1 MLSNENKHKVT
12 KMRKHIILYILLTI
26 TSVTFA
32 QRGKWQGG
40 SGKGGQMDPSKA
52 PKIGQV
58 YGTVIDSA
66 TSEPIPYASVSII
79 NSRSNTILTGGITDD
94 RGIFDI
100 KEIPLG
106 KHKVIIEYI
115 GYEKKELGPYTF
127 LPFGKNNQTEYNLEK
142 IALNQTTL
150 QMAGVEVSGER
161 PLFVQTAEKRVFNVE
176 KNSLSTGGSAIDALR
191 QVPGVEVDPDD
202 NISLR
207 GNTKV
212 NLMIDGK
219 PSSIAGGDIK
229 SLLQSVP
236 ASNIADIEVMTNPGA
251 KYDPEGMAGIIN
263 IVLKENRFAGLN
275 GNFNTGG
282 DTQGG
287 TNLSGQVNFRNTKFN
302 SFINLG
308 LNDKVWNSDG
318 TSYRKMEY
326 QAYENILNQ
335 SYDSRSNGPNLFVK
349 TGGEYFID
357 PTQSLGLSFTVSDGK
372 RYRDNDNYTMDKGPG
387 ESRYI
392 RISDSDSDRGGYDFN
407 LNYDKKFKNPKHKL
421 TSYLRLS
428 DGNNLGGDE
437 YKNTEWENYED
448 FFVNAAEARNSDDG
462 SNKGFDFQVDYV
474 RPFQSGS
481 KLEMGLSSKK
491 NDRDD
496 KQTAEVFDYT
506 LNQFVNDTEFS
517 NDFNFNETV
526 NAAYLQ
532 YGGSYW
538 FLGYNAG
545 LRYEAVNMLSDLK
558 SNPDVFKKDYNSFYP
573 SLSFTFGA
581 PQFVQMQAS
590 YSKRVRRPRSRQLN
604 PFISRQDE
612 RNYRSG
618 NPFLNPEYTDSY
630 EINFSRFSRGLSLSF
645 GTYYRNTTDQITRH
659 KEVNQDGTSLASYK
673 NIGSKETKG
682 FEYNVVGSL
691 GKKIRMI
698 FGGNTYWDDINT
710 DIYGD
715 VYDKTSKTNNFRIT
729 STYNVLPTTEVSFF
743 MFHQPKKEIAIGTF
757 NAMTWSSMSV
767 KQKLMDERLNL
778 TLNISDP
785 FAMSGF
791 GFSLQADSWEQESVR
806 NFSSRTVRL
815 TLEYRFGKMEDKS
828 RFSRQRR
835 QGGMDSDNAN
845 YEID

>member
-1 MLSNENKHKVT
+1 
-12 KMRKHIILYILLTI
+12 MRKYNSLVILLVL
-26 TSVTFA
+26 SSFA
-32 QRGKWQGG
+32 FSQRGNWGG
-40 SGKGGQMDPSKA
+40 GKGRGGQMDPSKA

-58 YGTVIDSA
+58 YGTVVDSA
-66 TSEPIPYASVSII
+66 TSKPIPYASISIV

-94 RGIFDI
+94 RGIFHV
-100 KEIPLG
+100 KEIALG
-106 KHKVIIEYI
+106 KHKVIVEYI
-115 GYEKKELGPYTF
+115 GYEKRELGPYTF
-127 LPFGKNNQTEYNLEK
+127 LPFGKNQTEYNLEK

-150 QMAGVEVSGER
+150 QMAGVEVEGER

-236 ASNIADIEVMTNPGA
+236 AANIADIEVMTNPGA

-263 IVLKENRFAGLN
+263 IVLKENRFAGFN
-275 GNFNTGG
+275 GNFNSGG

-302 SFINLG
+302 SFVNLG
-308 LNDKVWNSDG
+308 LNNKVWNSDG
-318 TSYRKMEY
+318 TSYRKMEFR
-326 QAYENILNQ
+326 EFNNILNQ
-335 SYDSRSNGPNLFVK
+335 SYNSKSNGPNLFVK

-357 PTQSLGLSFTVSDGK
+357 PTQSLGLSFTLSDGK

-407 LNYDKKFKNPKHKL
+407 LNYDKKFKNPKHKI

-428 DGNNLGGDE
+428 DGNSLGDDD
-437 YKNTEWENYED
+437 YKNTEWENYEE
-448 FFVNAAEARNSDDG
+448 FFENASEARNSDDG
-462 SNKGFDFQVDYV
+462 SNKGYDFQADYV
-474 RPFQSGS
+474 RPFKSGS
-481 KLEMGLSSKK
+481 KLELGFSSKK
-491 NDRDD
+491 NDRND

-506 LNQFVNDTEFS
+506 LGQFVNDNEFS

-558 SNPDVFKKDYNSFYP
+558 SNSDVFKKDYNSFYP
-573 SLSFTFGA
+573 SLSLTFGS

-659 KEVNQDGTSLASYK
+659 KDVNQDGTSLASYK

-729 STYNVLPTTEVSFF
+729 STYNVLPATEISFF
-743 MFHQPKKEIAIGTF
+743 MFHQPKKEIPIGTF
-757 NAMTWSSMSV
+757 NAMTWSNMSI
-767 KQKLMDERLNL
+767 KQKFIDERLNL

-791 GFSLQADSWEQESVR
+791 GFSLQNDSWQQESVR

>member
-1 MLSNENKHKVT
+1 MTFNENNYKVI
-12 KMRKHIILYILLTI
+12 KMRKLTLLTI
-26 TSVTFA
+26 LFTISSISFA
-32 QRGKWQGG
+32 QRGNWQGG
-40 SGKGGQMDPSKA
+40 GKGRQMDPSKA

-58 YGTVIDSA
+58 YGTVVDSV
-66 TSEPIPYASVSII
+66 TSEPIPYASISII
-79 NSRSNTILTGGITDD
+79 NSRSNTILTGGISDA
-94 RGIFDI
+94 RGIFHI
-100 KEIPLG
+100 KEIALG
-106 KHKVIIEYI
+106 RHKVIVEYI

-127 LPFGKNNQTEYNLEK
+127 LPFGKNNQTEYNLDK
-142 IALNQTTL
+142 IFLNQTSL
-150 QMAGVEVSGER
+150 QMAGVEVEGER
-161 PLFVQTAEKRVFNVE
+161 PLFVQTAEKRIFNVE
-176 KNSLSTGGSAIDALR
+176 RNSLSTGGSAIDALR

-275 GNFNTGG
+275 GSFNSGG

-287 TNLSGQVNFRNTKFN
+287 TNFSGQVNFRNTKFN
-302 SFINLG
+302 SFVNLG
-308 LNDKVWNSDG
+308 LNNKVWNSDG
-318 TSYRKMEY
+318 TSYRKMEFN
-326 QAYENILNQ
+326 QFNNILNQ
-335 SYDSRSNGPNLFVK
+335 SYDSKSNGPNLFVK

-357 PTQSLGLSFTVSDGK
+357 PTQSLGLSFTLSDGK

-428 DGNNLGGDE
+428 NGNNLGENE
-437 YKNTEWENYED
+437 YKNTEWKNYEE
-448 FFVNAAEARNSDDG
+448 FFENAAEARNSADG

-474 RPFQSGS
+474 QPFESGS
-481 KLEMGLSSKK
+481 KLELGFSSKK

-496 KQTAEVFDYT
+496 KQTAEIYDYSI
-506 LNQFVNDTEFS
+506 NQYVNDSEFS

-538 FLGYNAG
+538 FIGYNAG
-545 LRYEAVNMLSDLK
+545 LRYEMVSMLSDLK
-558 SNPDVFKKDYNSFYP
+558 SNPEVFKKDYNSFYP
-573 SLSFTFGA
+573 SLSFTLGA
-581 PQFVQMQAS
+581 PQFFQMQAS

-659 KEVNQDGTSLASYK
+659 KEVNQNGTSLASYR
-673 NIGSKETKG
+673 NIGSKKTKG
-682 FEYNVVGSL
+682 FEYNIVGSL
-691 GKKIRMI
+691 GKKIRII

-715 VYDKTSKTNNFRIT
+715 VYDKTSKTNTFRI
-729 STYNVLPTTEVSFF
+729 SPTYNVLPTTEISFF
-743 MFHQPKKEIAIGTF
+743 MFHQPKKEIPIGTF

-767 KQKLMDERLNL
+767 KQKLMEERLNL

-791 GFSLQADSWEQESVR
+791 GFSLQNESWVQESIR

-835 QGGMDSDNAN
+835 QGGMDRDNEN

>member
-1 MLSNENKHKVT
+1 MKKLFFFTFLLSLSIV
-12 KMRKHIILYILLTI
+12 
-26 TSVTFA
+26 SA
-32 QRGKWQGG
+32 QRGGGRFGG
-40 SGKGGQMDPSKA
+40 STQMDPAKA
-52 PKIGQV
+52 PKIGEV
-58 YGTVIDSA
+58 YGTVVDSV
-66 TSEPIPYASVSII
+66 SGVPIPYASISIV
-79 NSRSNTILTGGITDD
+79 NTRSNTILTGGITDD
-94 RGIFDI
+94 EGAFHV
-100 KEIPLG
+100 KEIALG
-106 KHKVIIEYI
+106 RHKIIVQYI
-115 GYEKKELGPYTF
+115 GYEKKELGPYNF
-127 LPFGKNNQTEYNLEK
+127 LPFGKNQTEYNLDK
-142 IALNQTTL
+142 ISMSQTTL
-150 QMAGVEVSGER
+150 QMEGVEVEGER

-275 GNFNTGG
+275 GNVNSGG

-287 TNLSGQVNFRNTKFN
+287 TNFSGQVNFRNTKFN

-308 LNDKVWNSDG
+308 LNDRVWNSDG
-318 TSYRKMEY
+318 TSYRKMEF
-326 QAYENILNQ
+326 QEFENILNQ
-335 SYDSRSNGPNLFVK
+335 SYDSKSNGPNLFVK

-372 RYRDNDNYTMDKGPG
+372 KYRDNDNYTYDKGPG

-392 RISDSDSDRGGYDFN
+392 RISDSDGDRGGYDFN
-407 LNYDKKFKNPKHKL
+407 LNYDKKFKDPKHKL

-428 DGNNLGGDE
+428 DGVNQGADE
-437 YKNTEWENYED
+437 YKNTEWKDFEEFFED
-448 FFVNAAEARNSDDG
+448 ADEARNGQDG
-462 SNKGFDFQVDYV
+462 SNTGFDFQVDYV
-474 RPFQSGS
+474 RPFESGS
-481 KLEMGLSSKK
+481 KLELGFSSKN
-491 NDRDD
+491 NDRND
-496 KQTAEVFDYT
+496 KQTAEVFDYS
-506 LNQFVNDTEFS
+506 LNQFVNDNEFS

-538 FLGYNAG
+538 FIGYNAG
-545 LRYEAVNMLSDLK
+545 LRYEMVNMASDLK
-558 SNPDVFKKDYNSFYP
+558 SNPEVFKKDYNSFYP
-573 SLSFTFGA
+573 SLSFTLGA
-581 PQFVQMQAS
+581 PQFIQLQAS
-590 YSKRVRRPRSRQLN
+590 YSRRVRRPKGRQLN

-618 NPFLNPEYTDSY
+618 NPFLDPEYTDSY

-645 GTYYRNTTDQITRH
+645 GTYYRNTTDEITRH
-659 KEVNQDGTSLASYK
+659 KEVNQDGTSLATYE
-673 NIGSKETKG
+673 NIGSKQTKG
-682 FEYNVVGSL
+682 FEYNIVGSI
-691 GKKIRMI
+691 GKKMRLI
-698 FGGNTYWDDINT
+698 FGGNTYWDDVNT
-710 DIYGD
+710 DLYGD
-715 VYDKTSKTNNFRIT
+715 VYDKTSRTNNFRVT
-729 STYNVLPTTEVSFF
+729 STYNVLPQTELSFF
-743 MFHQPKKEIAIGTF
+743 MFHQPKKSIPIGTF
-757 NAMTWSSMSV
+757 NAMTWSSVSV

-778 TLNISDP
+778 TLNVSDP

-791 GFSLQADSWEQESVR
+791 GFSLQNDSWVQESIR

-835 QGGMDSDNAN
+835 QGGMDRDNEN

>member
-1 MLSNENKHKVT
+1 MAFNENNYKVI
-12 KMRKHIILYILLTI
+12 KMRKLTLLTI
-26 TSVTFA
+26 LFTISSISFA
-32 QRGKWQGG
+32 QRGNWQGG
-40 SGKGGQMDPSKA
+40 GKGRQMDPSKA

-58 YGTVIDSA
+58 YGTVVDSV
-66 TSEPIPYASVSII
+66 TSEPIPYASISII
-79 NSRSNTILTGGITDD
+79 NSRSNTILTGGISDA
-94 RGIFDI
+94 RGIFHI
-100 KEIPLG
+100 KEIALG
-106 KHKVIIEYI
+106 RHKVIVEYI

-142 IALNQTTL
+142 ISLNQTSL
-150 QMAGVEVSGER
+150 QMAGVEVEGER
-161 PLFVQTAEKRVFNVE
+161 PLFVQTAEKRIFNVE
-176 KNSLSTGGSAIDALR
+176 RNSLSTSGSAIDALR

-275 GNFNTGG
+275 GSFNSGG

-287 TNLSGQVNFRNTKFN
+287 TNFSGQVNFRNTKFN
-302 SFINLG
+302 SFVNLG
-308 LNDKVWNSDG
+308 LNNKVWNSDG
-318 TSYRKMEY
+318 TSYRKMEFN
-326 QAYENILNQ
+326 QFNNILNQ
-335 SYDSRSNGPNLFVK
+335 SYDSKSNGPNLFVK

-357 PTQSLGLSFTVSDGK
+357 PTQSLGLSFTLSDGK

-428 DGNNLGGDE
+428 NGNNLGENE
-437 YKNTEWENYED
+437 YKNTEWENYEE
-448 FFVNAAEARNSDDG
+448 FFENAAEARNSADG

-474 RPFQSGS
+474 QPFESGS
-481 KLEMGLSSKK
+481 KLELGFSSKK

-496 KQTAEVFDYT
+496 KQTAEIYDYSI
-506 LNQFVNDTEFS
+506 NQYVNDSEFS

-538 FLGYNAG
+538 FIGYNAG
-545 LRYEAVNMLSDLK
+545 LRYEMVSMLSDLK
-558 SNPDVFKKDYNSFYP
+558 SNPEVFKKDYNSFYP
-573 SLSFTFGA
+573 SLSFTLGA
-581 PQFVQMQAS
+581 PQFFQMQAS

-659 KEVNQDGTSLASYK
+659 KEVNQNGTSLASYR
-673 NIGSKETKG
+673 NIGSKKTKG
-682 FEYNVVGSL
+682 FEYNIVGSL
-691 GKKIRMI
+691 GKKIRII

-715 VYDKTSKTNNFRIT
+715 VYDKTSKTNTFRI
-729 STYNVLPTTEVSFF
+729 SPTYNVLPTTEISFF
-743 MFHQPKKEIAIGTF
+743 MFHQPKKEIPIGTF

-767 KQKLMDERLNL
+767 KQKLMEERLNL

-791 GFSLQADSWEQESVR
+791 GFSLQNESWVQESIR

-835 QGGMDSDNAN
+835 QGGMDRDNEN

>member
-12 KMRKHIILYILLTI
+12 KMRNHIILYTLLTI

-58 YGTVIDSA
+58 YGTVVDST
-66 TSEPIPYASVSII
+66 TSEPIPYASISII
-79 NSRSNTILTGGITDD
+79 NSRSNTILTGGISDD

-127 LPFGKNNQTEYNLEK
+127 LPFGKNNQTEYNLEE
-142 IALNQTTL
+142 ISLNQTSL
-150 QMAGVEVSGER
+150 QMAGVEVEGER

-335 SYDSRSNGPNLFVK
+335 SYDSKSNGPNLFVK

-407 LNYDKKFKNPKHKL
+407 MNYDKKFKNSKHKL

-428 DGNNLGGDE
+428 DGSNLGGDE
-437 YKNTEWENYED
+437 YKNMEWENYED
-448 FFVNAAEARNSDDG
+448 FFDNAAEARNSDDG

-791 GFSLQADSWEQESVR
+791 GFSLQNDSWQQESVR

-835 QGGMDSDNAN
+835 QGGMDNDNTN

>member
-1 MLSNENKHKVT
+1 MYMKMHK
-12 KMRKHIILYILLTI
+12 IILLSLILCSSLAF
-26 TSVTFA
+26 S
-32 QRGKWQGG
+32 QRWQGRSSMG
-40 SGKGGQMDPSKA
+40 NQNPANA
-52 PKIGQV
+52 PKIGEV
-58 YGTVIDSA
+58 YGTVVDSV
-66 TSEPIPYASVSII
+66 SGIPIPYASVSIV
-79 NSRSNTILTGGITDD
+79 NTRSNTILTGGITDD
-94 RGIFDI
+94 DGAFHV
-100 KEIPLG
+100 KEIALG
-106 KHKVIIEYI
+106 RHKIVVQYI
-115 GYEKKELGPYTF
+115 GYEKKELGPYNF
-127 LPFGKNNQTEYNLEK
+127 LPFGKNQTEYNLDK
-142 IALNQTTL
+142 ISMNQTTL
-150 QMAGVEVSGER
+150 QMEGVEVEGER

-275 GNFNTGG
+275 GNVNSGG

-287 TNLSGQVNFRNTKFN
+287 TNFSGQVNFRNTKFN

-308 LNDKVWNSDG
+308 LNDRVWNSDG
-318 TSYRKMEY
+318 TSYRKMEF
-326 QAYENILNQ
+326 QEFENILNQ
-335 SYDSRSNGPNLFVK
+335 SYDSKSNGPNLFVK

-372 RYRDNDNYTMDKGPG
+372 KYRDNDNYTYDKGPG

-392 RISDSDSDRGGYDFN
+392 RVSDSDGDRGGYDFN
-407 LNYDKKFKNPKHKL
+407 LNYDKKFKDPKHKL

-428 DGNNLGGDE
+428 DGVNQGADE
-437 YKNTEWENYED
+437 YKNTEWETFED
-448 FFVNAAEARNSDDG
+448 FFEGAEEARNGQDG
-462 SNKGFDFQVDYV
+462 TNTGFDFQVDYV
-474 RPFQSGS
+474 RPFESGS
-481 KLEMGLSSKK
+481 KLELGFSSKN
-491 NDRDD
+491 NDRND
-496 KQTAEVFDYT
+496 KQTAEVFDYS
-506 LNQFVNDTEFS
+506 LNQFVNDNEFS

-538 FLGYNAG
+538 FIGYNAG
-545 LRYEAVNMLSDLK
+545 LRYEMVNMASDLK
-558 SNPDVFKKDYNSFYP
+558 SNPEVFKKDYNSFYP
-573 SLSFTFGA
+573 SLSFTLGA
-581 PQFVQMQAS
+581 PQFIQLQAS
-590 YSKRVRRPRSRQLN
+590 YSKRVRRPKGRQLN

-645 GTYYRNTTDQITRH
+645 GTYYRNTTDEITRH
-659 KEVNQDGTSLASYK
+659 KEVNQDGTSLATYE
-673 NIGSKETKG
+673 NIGSKQTKG
-682 FEYNVVGSL
+682 FEYNIVGSL
-691 GKKIRMI
+691 GKKMRLI
-698 FGGNTYWDDINT
+698 FGGNTYWDDVNT
-710 DIYGD
+710 DLYGD
-715 VYDKTSKTNNFRIT
+715 VYDKTSRTNNFRVT
-729 STYNVLPTTEVSFF
+729 STYNVLPQTELSFF
-743 MFHQPKKEIAIGTF
+743 MFHQPEKSIPIGTF
-757 NAMTWSSMSV
+757 NAMTWSSISV

-778 TLNISDP
+778 TLNVSDP

-791 GFSLQADSWEQESVR
+791 GFSLQNDSWVQESIR

-835 QGGMDSDNAN
+835 QGGMDRDNEN

>member
-1 MLSNENKHKVT
+1 MKKLFFFTFLLS
-12 KMRKHIILYILLTI
+12 L
-26 TSVTFA
+26 SVVSA
-32 QRGKWQGG
+32 QRGGGRFGG
-40 SGKGGQMDPSKA
+40 SAQMDPAKA
-52 PKIGQV
+52 PKIGEV
-58 YGTVIDSA
+58 YGTVVDSV
-66 TSEPIPYASVSII
+66 SGVPIPYASISIV

-94 RGIFDI
+94 EGAFHV
-100 KEIPLG
+100 KEIALG
-106 KHKVIIEYI
+106 RHKIVVQYI
-115 GYEKKELGPYTF
+115 GYEKKELGPYNF
-127 LPFGKNNQTEYNLEK
+127 LPFGKNQTEYNLDK
-142 IALNQTTL
+142 ISMSQTTL
-150 QMAGVEVSGER
+150 QMEGVEVEGER
-161 PLFVQTAEKRVFNVE
+161 PLFIQTAEKRVFNVE

-275 GNFNTGG
+275 GNVNSGG

-287 TNLSGQVNFRNTKFN
+287 TNFSGQVNFRNTKFN

-308 LNDKVWNSDG
+308 LNDRVWNSDG
-318 TSYRKMEY
+318 TSYRKMEF
-326 QAYENILNQ
+326 QEFENILNQ
-335 SYDSRSNGPNLFVK
+335 SYDSKSNGPNLFVK

-372 RYRDNDNYTMDKGPG
+372 KYRDNDNYTYDKGPG

-392 RISDSDSDRGGYDFN
+392 RVSDSDGDRGGYDFN
-407 LNYDKKFKNPKHKL
+407 LNYDKKFKDPKHKL

-428 DGNNLGGDE
+428 DGVNQGADE
-437 YKNTEWENYED
+437 YKNTEWKDFED
-448 FFVNAAEARNSDDG
+448 FFEDADEARNGQDG
-462 SNKGFDFQVDYV
+462 SNTGFDFQVDYV
-474 RPFQSGS
+474 RPFESGS
-481 KLEMGLSSKK
+481 KLELGFSSKN
-491 NDRDD
+491 NDRND
-496 KQTAEVFDYT
+496 KQTAEVFDYR
-506 LNQFVNDTEFS
+506 LNQFVNDNEFS

-538 FLGYNAG
+538 FIGYNAG
-545 LRYEAVNMLSDLK
+545 LRYEMVNMASDLK
-558 SNPDVFKKDYNSFYP
+558 SNPEVFKKDYNSFYP
-573 SLSFTFGA
+573 SLSFTLGA
-581 PQFVQMQAS
+581 PQFIQLQAS
-590 YSKRVRRPRSRQLN
+590 YSRRVRRPKGRQLN

-618 NPFLNPEYTDSY
+618 NPFLDPEYTDSY

-645 GTYYRNTTDQITRH
+645 GTYYRNTTDEITRH
-659 KEVNQDGTSLASYK
+659 KEVNQDGTSLATYE
-673 NIGSKETKG
+673 NIGSKQTKG
-682 FEYNVVGSL
+682 FEYNIVGSL
-691 GKKIRMI
+691 GKKMRLI
-698 FGGNTYWDDINT
+698 FGGNTYWDDVNT
-710 DIYGD
+710 DLYGD
-715 VYDKTSKTNNFRIT
+715 VYDKTSRTNNFRVT
-729 STYNVLPTTEVSFF
+729 STYNVLPQTELSFF
-743 MFHQPKKEIAIGTF
+743 MFHQPKKSIPIGTF
-757 NAMTWSSMSV
+757 NAMTWSSVSV

-778 TLNISDP
+778 TLNVSDP

-791 GFSLQADSWEQESVR
+791 GFSLQNDSWVQESIR

-835 QGGMDSDNAN
+835 QGGMDRDNEN

>member
-1 MLSNENKHKVT
+1 MKKLFFFTFLLSLSIV
-12 KMRKHIILYILLTI
+12 
-26 TSVTFA
+26 SA
-32 QRGKWQGG
+32 QRGGGRFGG
-40 SGKGGQMDPSKA
+40 SAQMDPAKA
-52 PKIGQV
+52 PKIGEV
-58 YGTVIDSA
+58 YGTVVDSV
-66 TSEPIPYASVSII
+66 SGVPIPYASISIV

-94 RGIFDI
+94 EGAFHV
-100 KEIPLG
+100 KEIALG
-106 KHKVIIEYI
+106 RHKIVVQYI
-115 GYEKKELGPYTF
+115 GYEKKELGPYNF
-127 LPFGKNNQTEYNLEK
+127 LPFGKNQTEYNLDK
-142 IALNQTTL
+142 ISMSQTTL
-150 QMAGVEVSGER
+150 QMEGVEVEGER

-275 GNFNTGG
+275 GNVNSGG

-287 TNLSGQVNFRNTKFN
+287 TNFSGQVNFRNTKFN

-308 LNDKVWNSDG
+308 LNDRVWNSDG
-318 TSYRKMEY
+318 TSYRKMEF
-326 QAYENILNQ
+326 QEFENILNQ
-335 SYDSRSNGPNLFVK
+335 SYDSKSNGPNLFVK

-372 RYRDNDNYTMDKGPG
+372 KYRDNDNYTYDKGPG

-392 RISDSDSDRGGYDFN
+392 RVSDSDGDRGGYDFN
-407 LNYDKKFKNPKHKL
+407 LNYDKKFKDPKHKL

-428 DGNNLGGDE
+428 DGVNQGADE
-437 YKNTEWENYED
+437 YKNTEWKDFED
-448 FFVNAAEARNSDDG
+448 FFEGADEARNGQDG
-462 SNKGFDFQVDYV
+462 ANTGFDFQVDYV
-474 RPFQSGS
+474 RPFESGS
-481 KLEMGLSSKK
+481 KLELGFSSKN
-491 NDRDD
+491 NDRND
-496 KQTAEVFDYT
+496 KQTAEVFDYS
-506 LNQFVNDTEFS
+506 LNQFVNDNEFS

-538 FLGYNAG
+538 FIGYNAG
-545 LRYEAVNMLSDLK
+545 LRYEMVNMASDLK
-558 SNPDVFKKDYNSFYP
+558 SNPEVFKKDYNSFYP
-573 SLSFTFGA
+573 SLSFTLGA
-581 PQFVQMQAS
+581 PQFIQLQAS
-590 YSKRVRRPRSRQLN
+590 YSRRVRRPKGRQLN

-618 NPFLNPEYTDSY
+618 NPFLDPEYTDSY

-645 GTYYRNTTDQITRH
+645 GTYYRNTTDEITRH
-659 KEVNQDGTSLASYK
+659 KEVNQDGTSLATYE
-673 NIGSKETKG
+673 NIGSKQTKG
-682 FEYNVVGSL
+682 FEYNIVGSL
-691 GKKIRMI
+691 GKKMRLI
-698 FGGNTYWDDINT
+698 FGGNTYWDDVNT
-710 DIYGD
+710 DLYGD
-715 VYDKTSKTNNFRIT
+715 VYDKTSRTNNFRVT
-729 STYNVLPTTEVSFF
+729 STYNVLPQTELSFF
-743 MFHQPKKEIAIGTF
+743 MFHQPKKSIPIGTF
-757 NAMTWSSMSV
+757 NAMTWSSVSV

-778 TLNISDP
+778 TLNVSDP

-791 GFSLQADSWEQESVR
+791 GFSLQNDSWVQESIR

-835 QGGMDSDNAN
+835 QGGMDRDNEN

>member
-1 MLSNENKHKVT
+1 MYMKMHK
-12 KMRKHIILYILLTI
+12 IILLSLMLC
-26 TSVTFA
+26 SSLAFS
-32 QRGKWQGG
+32 QRWQGRSSMG
-40 SGKGGQMDPSKA
+40 NQNPANA
-52 PKIGQV
+52 PKIGEV
-58 YGTVIDSA
+58 YGTVVDSV
-66 TSEPIPYASVSII
+66 SGIPIPYASVSIV
-79 NSRSNTILTGGITDD
+79 NTRSNTILTGGITDD
-94 RGIFDI
+94 DGAFHV
-100 KEIPLG
+100 KEIALG
-106 KHKVIIEYI
+106 RHKIVVQYI
-115 GYEKKELGPYTF
+115 GYEKKELGPYNF
-127 LPFGKNNQTEYNLEK
+127 LPFGKNQTEYNLDK
-142 IALNQTTL
+142 ISMNQTTL
-150 QMAGVEVSGER
+150 QMEGVEVEGER

-176 KNSLSTGGSAIDALR
+176 QNSLSTGGSAIDALR

-275 GNFNTGG
+275 GNVNSGG

-287 TNLSGQVNFRNTKFN
+287 TNFSGQVNFRNTKFN

-308 LNDKVWNSDG
+308 LNDRVWNSDG
-318 TSYRKMEY
+318 TSYRKMEF
-326 QAYENILNQ
+326 QEFENILNQ
-335 SYDSRSNGPNLFVK
+335 SYDSKSNGPNLFVK

-357 PTQSLGLSFTVSDGK
+357 PTQSLGVSFTVSDGK
-372 RYRDNDNYTMDKGPG
+372 KYRDNDNYTYDKGPG

-392 RISDSDSDRGGYDFN
+392 RISDSDGDRGGYDFN
-407 LNYDKKFKNPKHKL
+407 LNYDKKFKDPKHKL

-428 DGNNLGGDE
+428 DGVNQGADE
-437 YKNTEWENYED
+437 YKNTEWETFED
-448 FFVNAAEARNSDDG
+448 FFEGAEEARNGQDG
-462 SNKGFDFQVDYV
+462 TNTGFDFQVDYV
-474 RPFQSGS
+474 RPFESGS
-481 KLEMGLSSKK
+481 KLELGFSSKI
-491 NDRDD
+491 NDRND
-496 KQTAEVFDYT
+496 KQTAEVFDYS
-506 LNQFVNDTEFS
+506 LNQFVNDNEFS

-538 FLGYNAG
+538 FIGYNAG
-545 LRYEAVNMLSDLK
+545 LRYEMVNMASDLK
-558 SNPDVFKKDYNSFYP
+558 SNPEVFKKDYNSFYP
-573 SLSFTFGA
+573 SLSFTLGA
-581 PQFVQMQAS
+581 PQFIQLQAS
-590 YSKRVRRPRSRQLN
+590 YSKRVRRPKGRQLN

-645 GTYYRNTTDQITRH
+645 GTYYRNTTDEITRH
-659 KEVNQDGTSLASYK
+659 KEVNQDGTSLATYE
-673 NIGSKETKG
+673 NIGSKQTKG
-682 FEYNVVGSL
+682 FEYNIVGSL
-691 GKKIRMI
+691 GKKMRLI
-698 FGGNTYWDDINT
+698 FGGNTYWDDVNT
-710 DIYGD
+710 DLYGD
-715 VYDKTSKTNNFRIT
+715 VYDKTSRTNNFRVT
-729 STYNVLPTTEVSFF
+729 STYNVLPQTELSFF
-743 MFHQPKKEIAIGTF
+743 MFHQPKKSIPIGTF
-757 NAMTWSSMSV
+757 NAMTWSSVSV

-778 TLNISDP
+778 TLNVSDP

-791 GFSLQADSWEQESVR
+791 GFSLQNDTWVQESIR

-835 QGGMDSDNAN
+835 QGGMDRDNEN

>member
-12 KMRKHIILYILLTI
+12 KMRKHIILYILLII

-275 GNFNTGG
+275 GNFNSGG

-302 SFINLG
+302 SFVNLG
-308 LNDKVWNSDG
+308 LNNKVWNSDG
-318 TSYRKMEY
+318 TSYRKMELG
-326 QAYENILNQ
+326 EFNNILNQ
-335 SYDSRSNGPNLFVK
+335 SYNSKSNGPNLFVK
-349 TGGEYFID
+349 TGGEYFVD
-357 PTQSLGLSFTVSDGK
+357 PTQSLGLSITLSDGK

-462 SNKGFDFQVDYV
+462 SNKGLDFQVDYV

-729 STYNVLPTTEVSFF
+729 STYNVLPTTEISFF

-791 GFSLQADSWEQESVR
+791 GFSLQNDSWQQESVR

-835 QGGMDSDNAN
+835 QGGMDNDNAN

>member
-1 MLSNENKHKVT
+1 MAFNENNYKVI
-12 KMRKHIILYILLTI
+12 KMRKLTLLTI
-26 TSVTFA
+26 LFTILSISFA
-32 QRGKWQGG
+32 QRGNWQGG
-40 SGKGGQMDPSKA
+40 GKGRQMDPSKA

-58 YGTVIDSA
+58 YGTVVDSV
-66 TSEPIPYASVSII
+66 TSEPIPYASISII
-79 NSRSNTILTGGITDD
+79 NSRSNTILTGGISDA
-94 RGIFDI
+94 RGIFHI
-100 KEIPLG
+100 KEIALG
-106 KHKVIIEYI
+106 RHKVIVEYI

-142 IALNQTTL
+142 ISLNQTSL
-150 QMAGVEVSGER
+150 QMAGVEVEGER
-161 PLFVQTAEKRVFNVE
+161 PLFVQTAEKRIFNVE
-176 KNSLSTGGSAIDALR
+176 RNSLSTSGSAIDALR

-275 GNFNTGG
+275 GSFNSGG

-287 TNLSGQVNFRNTKFN
+287 TNFSGQVNFRNTKFN
-302 SFINLG
+302 TFVNLG
-308 LNDKVWNSDG
+308 LNNKVWNSDG
-318 TSYRKMEY
+318 TSYRKMEFN
-326 QAYENILNQ
+326 QFNNILNQ
-335 SYDSRSNGPNLFVK
+335 SYDSKSNGPNLFVK

-357 PTQSLGLSFTVSDGK
+357 PTQSLGLSFTLSDGK

-428 DGNNLGGDE
+428 NGNNLGENE
-437 YKNTEWENYED
+437 YKNTEWENYEE
-448 FFVNAAEARNSDDG
+448 FFENAAEARNSADG

-474 RPFQSGS
+474 QPFESGS
-481 KLEMGLSSKK
+481 KLELGFSSKK

-496 KQTAEVFDYT
+496 KQTAEIYDYSI
-506 LNQFVNDTEFS
+506 NQYVNDSEFS

-538 FLGYNAG
+538 FIGYNAG
-545 LRYEAVNMLSDLK
+545 LRYEMVSMLSDLK
-558 SNPDVFKKDYNSFYP
+558 SNPEVFKKDYNSFYP
-573 SLSFTFGA
+573 SLSFTLGA
-581 PQFVQMQAS
+581 PQFFQMQAS

-659 KEVNQDGTSLASYK
+659 KEVNQNGTSLASYR
-673 NIGSKETKG
+673 NIGSKKTKG
-682 FEYNVVGSL
+682 FEYNIVGSL
-691 GKKIRMI
+691 GKKIRII

-715 VYDKTSKTNNFRIT
+715 VYDKTSKTNTFRI
-729 STYNVLPTTEVSFF
+729 SPTYNVLPTTEISFF

-767 KQKLMDERLNL
+767 KQKLMEERLNL

-791 GFSLQADSWEQESVR
+791 GFSLQNESWVQESIR

-835 QGGMDSDNAN
+835 QGGMDRDNEN

>member
-1 MLSNENKHKVT
+1 MAFNENNYKVI
-12 KMRKHIILYILLTI
+12 KMRKLTLLTI
-26 TSVTFA
+26 LFTISSISFA
-32 QRGKWQGG
+32 QRGNWQGG
-40 SGKGGQMDPSKA
+40 GKGRQMDPSKA

-58 YGTVIDSA
+58 YGTVVDSV
-66 TSEPIPYASVSII
+66 TSEPIPYASISII
-79 NSRSNTILTGGITDD
+79 NSRSNTILTGGISDEK
-94 RGIFDI
+94 GIFHI
-100 KEIPLG
+100 KEIALG
-106 KHKVIIEYI
+106 RHKVIVEYI

-127 LPFGKNNQTEYNLEK
+127 LPFGKNNQTEYNLDK
-142 IALNQTTL
+142 IFLNQTSL
-150 QMAGVEVSGER
+150 QMAGVEVEGER
-161 PLFVQTAEKRVFNVE
+161 PLFVQTAEKRIFNVE
-176 KNSLSTGGSAIDALR
+176 RNSLSTGGSAIDALR

-275 GNFNTGG
+275 GSFNSGG

-287 TNLSGQVNFRNTKFN
+287 TNFSGQVNFRNTKFN
-302 SFINLG
+302 SFVNLG
-308 LNDKVWNSDG
+308 LNNKVWNSDG
-318 TSYRKMEY
+318 TSYRKMEFN
-326 QAYENILNQ
+326 QFNNILNQ
-335 SYDSRSNGPNLFVK
+335 SYDSKSNGPNLFVK

-357 PTQSLGLSFTVSDGK
+357 PTQSLGLSFTLSDGK

-428 DGNNLGGDE
+428 NGNNLGENE
-437 YKNTEWENYED
+437 YKNTEWENYEE
-448 FFVNAAEARNSDDG
+448 FFENAAEARNSADG

-474 RPFQSGS
+474 QPFESGS
-481 KLEMGLSSKK
+481 KLELGFSSKK

-496 KQTAEVFDYT
+496 KQTAEIYDYSI
-506 LNQFVNDTEFS
+506 NQYVNDSEFS

-538 FLGYNAG
+538 FIGYNAG
-545 LRYEAVNMLSDLK
+545 LRYEMVSMLSDLK
-558 SNPDVFKKDYNSFYP
+558 SNPEVFKKDYNSFYP
-573 SLSFTFGA
+573 SLSFTLGA
-581 PQFVQMQAS
+581 PQFFQMQAS

-659 KEVNQDGTSLASYK
+659 KEVNQNGTSLASYR
-673 NIGSKETKG
+673 NIGSKKTKG
-682 FEYNVVGSL
+682 FEYNIVGSL
-691 GKKIRMI
+691 GKKIRII

-715 VYDKTSKTNNFRIT
+715 VYDKTSKTNTFRI
-729 STYNVLPTTEVSFF
+729 SPTYNVLPTTEISFF
-743 MFHQPKKEIAIGTF
+743 MFHQPKKEIPIGTF

-767 KQKLMDERLNL
+767 KQKLMEERLNL

-791 GFSLQADSWEQESVR
+791 GFSLQNESWVQESIR

-835 QGGMDSDNAN
+835 QGGMDRDNEN

>member
-1 MLSNENKHKVT
+1 MLFNENKYKVT
-12 KMRKHIILYILLTI
+12 KMRKHIILYILLII

-326 QAYENILNQ
+326 QSYENILNQ

-372 RYRDNDNYTMDKGPG
+372 RYRDNDNYTMDKGPR

>member
-1 MLSNENKHKVT
+1 MKKLFFFTFLLS
-12 KMRKHIILYILLTI
+12 L
-26 TSVTFA
+26 SVVSA
-32 QRGKWQGG
+32 QRGGGRFGG
-40 SGKGGQMDPSKA
+40 SAQMDPAKA
-52 PKIGQV
+52 PKIGEV
-58 YGTVIDSA
+58 YGTVVDSV
-66 TSEPIPYASVSII
+66 SGVPIPYASISIV

-94 RGIFDI
+94 EGAFHV
-100 KEIPLG
+100 KEIALG
-106 KHKVIIEYI
+106 RHKIVVQYI
-115 GYEKKELGPYTF
+115 GYEKKELGPYNF
-127 LPFGKNNQTEYNLEK
+127 LPFGKNQTEYNLDK
-142 IALNQTTL
+142 ISMSQTTL
-150 QMAGVEVSGER
+150 QMEGVEVEGER

-275 GNFNTGG
+275 GNVNSGG

-287 TNLSGQVNFRNTKFN
+287 TNFSGQVNFRNTKFN

-308 LNDKVWNSDG
+308 LNDRVWNSDG
-318 TSYRKMEY
+318 TSYRKMEF
-326 QAYENILNQ
+326 QEFENILNQ
-335 SYDSRSNGPNLFVK
+335 SYDSKSNGPNLFVK

-372 RYRDNDNYTMDKGPG
+372 KYRDNDNYTYDKGPG

-392 RISDSDSDRGGYDFN
+392 RVSDSDGDRGGYDFN
-407 LNYDKKFKNPKHKL
+407 LNYDKKFKDPKHKL

-428 DGNNLGGDE
+428 DGVNQGADE
-437 YKNTEWENYED
+437 YKNTEWKDFED
-448 FFVNAAEARNSDDG
+448 FFEDADEARNGQDG
-462 SNKGFDFQVDYV
+462 SNTGFDFQVDYV
-474 RPFQSGS
+474 RPFESGS
-481 KLEMGLSSKK
+481 KLELGFSSKN
-491 NDRDD
+491 NDRND
-496 KQTAEVFDYT
+496 KQTAEVFDYR
-506 LNQFVNDTEFS
+506 LNQFVNDNEFS

-538 FLGYNAG
+538 FIGYNAG
-545 LRYEAVNMLSDLK
+545 LRYEMVNMASDLK
-558 SNPDVFKKDYNSFYP
+558 SNPEVFKKDYNSFYP
-573 SLSFTFGA
+573 SLSFTLGA
-581 PQFVQMQAS
+581 PQFIQLQAS
-590 YSKRVRRPRSRQLN
+590 YSRRVRRPKGRQLN

-618 NPFLNPEYTDSY
+618 NPFLDPEYTDSY

-645 GTYYRNTTDQITRH
+645 GTYYRNTTDEITRH
-659 KEVNQDGTSLASYK
+659 KEVNQDGTSLATYE
-673 NIGSKETKG
+673 NIGSKQTKG
-682 FEYNVVGSL
+682 FEYNIVGSL
-691 GKKIRMI
+691 GKKMRLI
-698 FGGNTYWDDINT
+698 FGGNTYWDDVNT
-710 DIYGD
+710 DLYGD
-715 VYDKTSKTNNFRIT
+715 VYDKTSRTNNFRVT
-729 STYNVLPTTEVSFF
+729 STYNVLPQTELSFF
-743 MFHQPKKEIAIGTF
+743 MFHQPKKSIPIGTF
-757 NAMTWSSMSV
+757 NAMTWSSVSV

-778 TLNISDP
+778 TLNVSDP

-791 GFSLQADSWEQESVR
+791 GFSLQNDSWVQESIR

-835 QGGMDSDNAN
+835 QGGMDRDNEN